1 MEDSELIRA
10 PKIVHVTLVVIL
22 RLHSVQF
29 QLQKQ
34 SLSEQVIGAKQVNQ
48 RSQKHHMY

>member
-1 MEDSELIRA
+1 LEQVLEFMEDSELIRA
-10 PKIVHVTLVVIL
+10 PTNVHVTFVVIL

-34 SLSEQVIGAKQVNQ
+34 SL
-48 RSQKHHMY
+48 